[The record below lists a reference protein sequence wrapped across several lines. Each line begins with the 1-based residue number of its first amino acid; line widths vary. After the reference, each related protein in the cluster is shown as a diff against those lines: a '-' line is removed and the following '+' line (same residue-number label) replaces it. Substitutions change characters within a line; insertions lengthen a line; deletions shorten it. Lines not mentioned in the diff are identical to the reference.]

1 MIWKS
6 VLRSVAVTVAIL
18 AVAGWSYA
26 AEHPE
31 KKKGEHPKAHGA
43 EHPEKQGAEHAGSGT
58 KATLTKEA
66 LAEAVSAYVKKES
79 RLKGGHFLVYDKKAG
94 KPLVLSLKKV
104 HKERL
109 SAIGDG
115 VYFACADFETPEGKV
130 YDLDIFMKG
139 HKRGHLKVTEISVH
153 KEAGVERYSWFE
165 QDGIW
170 KKKHGEGSASKESSM
185 GGSGTKGEHSSEE
198 HPTEEHPAGKH

>member
-1 MIWKS
+1 MIWKN

-31 KKKGEHPKAHGA
+31 KKKGEHREHPGTHDA
-43 EHPEKQGAEHAGSGT
+43 EHPEESGSGT
-58 KATLTKEA
+58 KAVLTKEA
-66 LAEAVSAYVKKES
+66 LAEAVSAYVKKEAS
-79 RLKGGHFLVYDKKAG
+79 LKGGYFLVYDKKAG
-94 KPLVLSLKKV
+94 KPLALSLKKV

-139 HKRGHLKVTEISVH
+139 HDRGHLKVTEISVH
-153 KEAGVERYSWFE
+153 KEAGIERYSWFE

-198 HPTEEHPAGKH
+198 HPTKEHPAGKH